1 MAADRNR
8 RWWLTKNSVPVLYFL
23 SQPEVEKDRMK
34 EDIFYVL
41 RQKAVPEV
49 LLKVVEAKALL
60 EQDQNL
66 TVQEAVSRTGL
77 SRSSFY
83 KYKDDIFPF
92 REHTK
97 GRNLTFVLQ
106 MDDVPG
112 LLSRVLSKIAQYNA
126 NVLTIQQSIPVN
138 GRAALTIS
146 LEVLDM
152 TGDVTEMFAEIED
165 INGVHDMKILA
176 RE

>member
-1 MAADRNR
+1 
-8 RWWLTKNSVPVLYFL
+8 
-23 SQPEVEKDRMK
+23 MK
-34 EDIFYVL
+34 EDSFYVL

-83 KYKDDIFPF
+83 KYKDDIYPF
-92 REHTK
+92 RDHAR
-97 GRNLTFVLQ
+97 GRNLTFLMQ

-112 LLSRVLSKIAQYNA
+112 ILSRVLAIIARYNA

-138 GRAALTIS
+138 RTAALTIS
-146 LEVLDM
+146 LEILDI
-152 TGDVTEMFAEIED
+152 TGDVTEMFAGIEQ
-165 INGVHDMKILA
+165 ISGVHDMKILA

>member
-1 MAADRNR
+1 M
-8 RWWLTKNSVPVLYFL
+8 
-23 SQPEVEKDRMK
+23 Q
-34 EDIFYVL
+34 EDSFYVL
-41 RQKAVPEV
+41 RKKAVPEV
-49 LLKVVEAKALL
+49 LLKVVEAKLLL
-60 EQDQNL
+60 EQNQDL

-83 KYKDDIFPF
+83 KYKEDIYPF
-92 REHTK
+92 REHTR
-97 GRNLTFVLQ
+97 GRNLTFILQ

-112 LLSRVLSKIAQYNA
+112 NLSKVLNVIARYNA

-138 GRAALTIS
+138 RTAALTIS
-146 LEVLDM
+146 LEILDI
-152 TGDVTEMFAEIED
+152 TGDVMEMFSEIEE